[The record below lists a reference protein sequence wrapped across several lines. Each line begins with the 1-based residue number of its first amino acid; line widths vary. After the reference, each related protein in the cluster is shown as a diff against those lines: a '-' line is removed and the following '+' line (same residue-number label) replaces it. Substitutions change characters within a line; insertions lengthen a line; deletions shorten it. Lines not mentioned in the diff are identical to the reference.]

1 MSMTAL
7 ALPSL
12 LTHDQAA
19 TCALS
24 LGAGIR
30 AEKSGLVAIDASGLE
45 KFDSSALA
53 VLLQCR
59 RESTVLGKRFE
70 VTGLPHELRELAG
83 LYGIDELLEG
93 RRLDEQRKTTQALES

>member
-1 MSMTAL
+1 MTAL

-19 TCALS
+19 SCALS
-24 LGAGIR
+24 LGTAIR
-30 AEKSGLVAIDASGLE
+30 AEKGDKVAIDASALD

-59 RESTVLGKRFE
+59 RESNAMGKRFE
-70 VTGLPHELRELAG
+70 VIGLPPQLRKLAT
-83 LYGIDELLEG
+83 LYEINELL
-93 RRLDEQRKTTQALES
+93 AV

>member
-1 MSMTAL
+1 MTPL

-19 TCALS
+19 SCALG
-24 LGAGIR
+24 LGADIR
-30 AEKSGLVAIDASGLE
+30 AEKGGLVAIDASALE

-59 RESTVLGKRFE
+59 RDSMVLGKRFE
-70 VTGLPHELRELAG
+70 VTGLPHQLRELAG
-83 LYGIDELLEG
+83 LYGINALLEG
-93 RRLDEQRKTTQALES
+93 QGLEGQGENP